1 MVELKDGAQGDLL
14 SYFQG
19 PPMLWTVSVKSFL
32 FVTELPCIEWI
43 YITFSLSIHQLRDL
57 RLFLLLVCYK

>member
-1 MVELKDGAQGDLL
+1 MVELKDGAEGDLL

-43 YITFSLSIHQLRDL
+43 YITFSLSIHQ
-57 RLFLLLVCYK
+57 